1 MHDYCRWGRSG
12 WLIWMG
18 RWKDPDSMLKTE
30 RRGWPACVSDLGLA
44 RFRMPVLH
52 LISRV
57 TSDLTPLISGVGR
70 ITGEHAILPLSHHL
84 DFSNLQNILPT
95 SMTLTSSL
103 SPEIQFHAYND
114 RFDPDHLE
122 ILSLLWHSV
131 IQDQMT
137 LGKDRKTSTMV
148 LTPRI
153 KTRKKITSTFQDPF
167 YWGMFYIWSKV
178 PVLIVPSGEFWQIQP
193 FSPPQQSR

>member
-1 MHDYCRWGRSG
+1 MRQE
-12 WLIWMG
+12 WMTG
-18 RWKDPDSMLKTE
+18 LNGLMEVSTHSTLKTE
-30 RRGWPACVSDLGLA
+30 RRGWPACISDLRLA

-57 TSDLTPLISGVGR
+57 TSDLTPLISWVGR
-70 ITGEHAILPLSHHL
+70 ITWEHVILPLSHHL
-84 DFSNLQNILPT
+84 NFSNLQNILPT
-95 SMTLTSSL
+95 SITLTSSF
-103 SPEIQFHAYND
+103 PPGIQFHSYND
-114 RFDPDHLE
+114 RFDPHRLE
-122 ILSLLWHSV
+122 ILSPLWHSV

-137 LGKDRKTSTMV
+137 LGKDRKPSTMV

-167 YWGMFYIWSKV
+167 YWGMFYIWSNA
-178 PVLIVPSGEFWQIQP
+178 PILIVPFGEFWQIQP